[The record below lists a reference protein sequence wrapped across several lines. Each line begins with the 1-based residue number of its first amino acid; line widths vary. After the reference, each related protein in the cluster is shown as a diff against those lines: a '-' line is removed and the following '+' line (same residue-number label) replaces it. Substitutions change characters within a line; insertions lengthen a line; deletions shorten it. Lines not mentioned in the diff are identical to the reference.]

1 MDMMINVNEQ
11 DIIQFVIDRVA
22 DLTSRPELAEELNGD
37 APLEDAG
44 VDSVLLVNLMMQ
56 IEQQYEIFYEDD
68 ELLQENFATARLIS
82 QRILAKRAVKSEV

>member
-1 MDMMINVNEQ
+1 MDMMINVNAQ
-11 DIIQFVIDRVA
+11 DIVQFVIDRVA

-56 IEQQYEIFYEDD
+56 IEQQYDIFYEDD

-82 QRILAKRAVKSEV
+82 QRILAKRAVQTEV

>member
-1 MDMMINVNEQ
+1 MMNVNEQ
-11 DIIQFVIDRVA
+11 DIVQFVIDRVA
-22 DLTSRPELAEELNGD
+22 DLTSKPELAEELNGD

-56 IEQQYEIFYEDD
+56 LEQQYDIFYEDD

-82 QRILAKRAVKSEV
+82 QRILAKRAVQTGG

>member
-1 MDMMINVNEQ
+1 MMINVNAQ
-11 DIIQFVIDRVA
+11 DIVQFVIDRVA

-56 IEQQYEIFYEDD
+56 IEQQYDIFTRTTS
-68 ELLQENFATARLIS
+68 FCRRTSPPR
-82 QRILAKRAVKSEV
+82 V

>member
-1 MDMMINVNEQ
+1 MDTMMNVNEQ
-11 DIIQFVIDRVA
+11 DIVQFVIDRVA

-37 APLEDAG
+37 SPLEDAG

-82 QRILAKRAVKSEV
+82 QRILAKRAVQTGG

>member
-1 MDMMINVNEQ
+1 MMMNVNEQ
-11 DIIQFVIDRVA
+11 DIVQFVIDRVA
-22 DLTSRPELAEELNGD
+22 DLTSRPELTEELNGD

-56 IEQQYEIFYEDD
+56 IEQQYDIFYEDD

-82 QRILAKRAVKSEV
+82 QRILAKRAIKAEV

>member
-1 MDMMINVNEQ
+1 MMINVNEQ

-22 DLTSRPELAEELNGD
+22 GLTSRPELAEELNGD

-44 VDSVLLVNLMMQ
+44 VDSVLLVNLMIQ
-56 IEQQYEIFYEDD
+56 IEQQYDIFYEDD

-82 QRILAKRAVKSEV
+82 QRILAKRAVKTGV